1 MVTNK
6 TAQRPNPPVFC
17 LIIQLNILE
26 LKKYVQ
32 LYLVASRLGGV
43 ALPGP
48 SPFVVTRQIPAP
60 RARLK
65 EHPSRPSPPP
75 PPPANL
81 PMCLFP
87 RHNLG
92 LTPWK
97 IPTAIATGGAI
108 ESPSDLMTALINTLT
123 LILPKTRKVR

>member
-32 LYLVASRLGGV
+32 LYLVASRLGGEAV
-43 ALPGP
+43 PVP
-48 SPFVVTRQIPAP
+48 SPFVVTRQIQAP
-60 RARLK
+60 RARMK
-65 EHPSRPSPPP
+65 EHPSL
-75 PPPANL
+75 PPANL

-97 IPTAIATGGAI
+97 IATAIATGDAI

-123 LILPKTRKVR
+123 LILLKTRKVR